1 MKKTLF
7 LLLTLVLL
15 AGCES
20 KRTCPLCMGAGTV
33 EIFGEDLTCSLC
45 DGEKEVNEDDYER
58 FMETSGSVLE
68 SLRDLPSRDDATEP
82 CPFCGGQGSSYGS
95 TCGYCGGSGRVA
107 PDAAARGGHVVGGGS
122 VRDFG
127 GGSSDDASSS
137 SDDRASSGPRDRLCP
152 TCGGS
157 SRCPVC
163 NGAGESTSYGGT
175 PRVCQFCYGQGE
187 CPKCMGHGTI
197 PDGV

>member
-7 LLLTLVLL
+7 LLLTLLL
-15 AGCES
+15 LVGCES
-20 KRTCPLCMGAGTV
+20 KRTCPLCRGVGTV

-45 DGEKEVNEDDYER
+45 NGEKEVSEDDYER
-58 FMETSGSVLE
+58 FMETDEAVRE
-68 SLRDLPSRDDATEP
+68 SLRDHRSRGNATEP

-95 TCGYCGGSGRVA
+95 TCGYCGGTGRVSS
-107 PDAAARGGHVVGGGS
+107 DAAARGGHVVGGGS

-127 GGSSDDASSS
+127 RGSEDASS
-137 SDDRASSGPRDRLCP
+137 DNAGRPASAPRDRICP

-163 NGAGESTSYGGT
+163 NGAGESTSYGGS
-175 PRVCQFCYGQGE
+175 PRICQFCYGQGE
-187 CPKCMGHGTI
+187 CPKCMGNGTI
-197 PDGV
+197 PAGV